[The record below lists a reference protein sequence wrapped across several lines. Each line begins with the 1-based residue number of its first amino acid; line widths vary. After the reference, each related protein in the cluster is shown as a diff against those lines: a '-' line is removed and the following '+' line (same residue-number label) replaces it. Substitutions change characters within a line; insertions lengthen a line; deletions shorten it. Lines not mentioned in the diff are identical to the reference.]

1 MEWKKIFHAHEN
13 QKVAG
18 VVIHISDK
26 VDFQVKTGIRD
37 KEVII

>member
-1 MEWKKIFHAHEN
+1 MFHANEN